1 MTLTSAPAP
10 SRLPRA
16 VPATEAC
23 ATLTLHAGEPVRAL
37 PCPRGRCAVLE
48 VLSGRAWITRHGCGD
63 DVFLGAGQRLVLAGP
78 ARLYAGADGPQP
90 LRLRWVLERGGRRAV
105 TPVPGA
111 ASGLA
116 A

>member
-1 MTLTSAPAP
+1 MPA
-10 SRLPRA
+10 A
-16 VPATEAC
+16 EAC
-23 ATLTLHAGEPVRAL
+23 AALLLHAGEPVRAL
-37 PCPRGRCAVLE
+37 PCPRGRRAVLE

-78 ARLYAGADGPQP
+78 ARLYVGADGPQP
-90 LRLRWVLERGGRRAV
+90 LRLRWALERDGPCAG

-111 ASGLA
+111 AGGLA